1 MANPNSAASQPAVGN
16 TTRTIPPDHIPA
28 DCHICGQRAHG
39 LGLQPDRHGDPIRWL
54 CVECSLLL
62 EDIHKIK
69 RMDAYSL
76 KAREG
81 GVEAAAP
88 VIAAYGSELTEYTDE
103 QAAELAGV
111 IWAGCAGRLR
121 ELIRSDSPPF

>member
-1 MANPNSAASQPAVGN
+1 MSTSAQVAAPSGA
-16 TTRTIPPDHIPA
+16 TTIPPDHIPA
-28 DCHICGQRAHG
+28 DCHVCGQRAHG
-39 LGLQPDRHGDPIRWL
+39 IGLVADKRGDPIRWL

-69 RMDAYSL
+69 RMDAYEMR
-76 KAREG
+76 AREG

-111 IWAGCAGRLR
+111 IWKGCARRLR
-121 ELIRSDSPPF
+121 ELVREGGAPW